1 MIPNLYIENGCFTK
15 HPFIN
20 VCLGFQE
27 YLKGGVGWLAILFRK
42 TVPFPPV
49 DSVETMSNVAKFR
62 ETPGIFQDDWHQEGG
77 ESSPTNPFL
86 EFFGDIFWC
95 TVQTFPKKKG
105 WNWTRNFIA
114 VKNIR
119 QIQWSEWLQSV
130 KTFWV
135 TTGVWYPWQTCVVI
149 CFGCQNN
156 LVPENK
162 LKKRR
167 LQNIGKKNAAICGWV
182 CFPSSEFSWEKP
194 LWQDMV
200 VAFMEQCREGVRDVW
215 GPLVDL
221 PSSFRCVYLGLLPL
235 PSNSHHREY
244 YVFSRGFI
252 CHYYWEEVQP
262 NSSQKKQAWG

>member
-1 MIPNLYIENGCFTK
+1 MNG
-15 HPFIN
+15 
-20 VCLGFQE
+20 E
-27 YLKGGVGWLAILFRK
+27 YLKGGVGWLAGHSLPKNCSISPGRLSR
-42 TVPFPPV
+42 
-49 DSVETMSNVAKFR
+49 STMSNVAVAKFR

-77 ESSPTNPFL
+77 SESSPTNPFL
-86 EFFGDIFWC
+86 EFFGDIFLC

-135 TTGVWYPWQTCVVI
+135 TTGVWYLWQTCVVT

-162 LKKRR
+162 LKKKAATEHRKKKRSDLWVGLFPKQRVFMGETFVTGYGRGIYGAMQRR
-167 LQNIGKKNAAICGWV
+167 CSRCLGT
-182 CFPSSEFSWEKP
+182 
-194 LWQDMV
+194 
-200 VAFMEQCREGVRDVW
+200 
-215 GPLVDL
+215 LVDL
-221 PSSFRCVYLGLLPL
+221 PSSFRCIYLGLLPF

-262 NSSQKKQAWG
+262 NSSQKKQVWG